1 MADMAARGSF
11 TGVLAGGTTGVGSLP
26 HRDAHAAA
34 EFSMLEHDV
43 MVVPSLP
50 RRSPAE
56 SMIAQG
62 VVGIPGVMV
71 GQYGSI
77 AVDVRRLDPAEP
89 VATDVGSDGFVGFRT
104 FLAHAAAAGADGRPV
119 KWQLVGPVTLGLAL
133 VRAGAPVDIAFEV
146 AAEAVRA
153 HVRALAAEVAT
164 ALPTSLQIIVLDE
177 PSLVELLSPAFPLA
191 PEPAVDLISTA
202 LAAAEPHGA
211 VGVHC
216 CGPTDVASVVA
227 AGPDLMS
234 LPAGKELVTAAGYVQ
249 EFLDQGGWIAWGA
262 VATDGPI
269 GVTAGRAWHH
279 LSGVWCELVQRGVD
293 PVLLR
298 QQSLVTP
305 VCGLGMHTPPVAGRI
320 CHLVRDVSRRVRD
333 QATATRFVLGA

>member
-1 MADMAARGSF
+1 MGRTASF
-11 TGVLAGGTTGVGSLP
+11 DGVLAGGTTGVGSLP
-26 HRDAHAAA
+26 HRDASAAA
-34 EFSMLEHDV
+34 AFSMSEHDV

-77 AVDVRRLDPAEP
+77 AVDVRRLDPADE
-89 VATDVGSDGFVGFRT
+89 VATDVGRDGFVGFRT
-104 FLAHAAAAGADGRPV
+104 FLSAASAAGADGRPV

-133 VRAGAPVDIAFEV
+133 VRAGAPADVAFDV
-146 AAEAVRA
+146 AVNAVRA
-153 HVRALAAEVAT
+153 HVRTLAEEVAA
-164 ALPTSLQIIVLDE
+164 ALPSSTQIIVLDE
-177 PSLVELLSPAFPLA
+177 PSLVELLAPSFPLA
-191 PEPAVDLISTA
+191 PEPAVDLVSSA
-202 LAAAEPHGA
+202 LAAAEPYGA

-216 CGPTDVASVVA
+216 CGPTDVASLIA
-227 AGPDLMS
+227 AGPDLLS
-234 LPAGKELVTAAGYVQ
+234 LPAGKELLPAAGYLQ
-249 EFLDQGGWIAWGA
+249 EFLAQGGWFAWGA

-298 QQSLVTP
+298 QRSLVTP
-305 VCGLGMHTPPVAGRI
+305 VCGLGMHTPPVAERI